1 MCAPVDRI
9 GVEVSVDLQFTDDQ
23 LSIRDM
29 VRDLARNEIAPNAV
43 QWDREQHFPRKL
55 FGQLGELGLLGVLI
69 PEEFGGAGLGYVEYV
84 LILEEIGA
92 ADGGVGLGVAAHNSL
107 CTNHLYLFGSDEL
120 KSRYLPKLASGEWI
134 GAWGLTEAEAGSDAG
149 GTRTTAVRDGDE
161 WVLNGSKN
169 FITHAT
175 VGSASVVM
183 ARTSKEGGHHGISA
197 FFVPF
202 DRPGVSPGK
211 KEDKL
216 GMRCSDTSSLVL
228 EDCRVPADHQLGNE
242 GEGFIQAMKVLDGG
256 RISIAAL
263 SLGIARGALDA
274 TTDYAGVRQQFG
286 KPIASFQLIRA
297 KLADMATGVEAA
309 RLLTMQAARL
319 KDRGETTTL
328 ESSMAKVFASETA
341 VRVGEEAIQIHGGYG
356 YTTDYP
362 VERAWRDAK
371 LCTIG
376 EGTSEIQR
384 MVIAREILKAR

>member
-1 MCAPVDRI
+1 VT
-9 GVEVSVDLQFTDDQ
+9 VLVDLTEDQ

-29 VRDLARNEIAPNAV
+29 VRDLARNEIAPHAAR
-43 QWDREQHFPRKL
+43 WDREQRFPREL
-55 FGQLGELGLLGVLI
+55 FATLGELGLLGVLI
-69 PEEFGGAGLGYVEYV
+69 PEEHGGAGLGYVEYV

-120 KSRYLPKLASGEWI
+120 RARYLPKLASGEWI
-134 GAWGLTEAEAGSDAG
+134 GAWGLTEPEAGSDAG
-149 GTRTTAVRDGDE
+149 GTRTTAVRDGGD

-169 FITHAT
+169 FITHAS
-175 VGSASVVM
+175 VGDAAVVM
-183 ARTSKEGGHHGISA
+183 ARTSKESGHHGISA

-202 DRPGVSPGK
+202 DRPGVGPGK

-228 EDCRVPADHQLGNE
+228 EDCRVPADHLLGPE
-242 GEGFIQAMKVLDGG
+242 GDGFIQAMKVLDGG

-274 TTDYAGVRQQFG
+274 TLEYAAVRHQFG
-286 KPIASFQLIRA
+286 KPIASFQLTRA
-297 KLADMATGVEAA
+297 KLADMATEVEAA
-309 RLLTMQAARL
+309 RLLTMRAAVL
-319 KDRGETTTL
+319 KDSGQTVTL
-328 ESSMAKVFASETA
+328 ESSMAKVYASEAA
-341 VRVGEEAIQIHGGYG
+341 VRVGEEAVQIHGGYG

-384 MVIAREILKAR
+384 MVIAREILGRG

>member
-1 MCAPVDRI
+1 MCASVD
-9 GVEVSVDLQFTDDQ
+9 GEDVEVTVVFELTEDQ

-43 QWDREQHFPRKL
+43 VWDRDQHFPREL
-55 FGQLGELGLLGVLI
+55 FSQLGELGLLGVLV
-69 PEEFGGAGLGYVEYV
+69 PDEFGGAGLGYVEYV

-107 CTNHLYLFGSDEL
+107 CTNHLLLFGSDKL
-120 KSRYLPKLASGEWI
+120 KSDYLPKLASGEWI

-149 GTRTTAVRDGDE
+149 GTRTTAVREDDE
-161 WVLNGSKN
+161 WILNGLKN

-175 VGSASVVM
+175 VGSAAVVM

-228 EDCRVPADHQLGNE
+228 EDCRVPADHLLGNE
-242 GEGFIQAMKVLDGG
+242 GDGFIQAMKVLDGG

-263 SLGIARGALDA
+263 SLGIARGALDSA
-274 TTDYAGVRQQFG
+274 VEYAGVRQQFG
-286 KPIASFQLIRA
+286 KPISSFQITRA

-309 RLLTMQAARL
+309 RLLTMRAAIL
-319 KDRGETTTL
+319 KDRGETVTL
-328 ESSMAKVFASETA
+328 ESSMAKVYASETA
-341 VRVGEEAIQIHGGYG
+341 VRVGEEAVQIHGGYG

-362 VERAWRDAK
+362 VERAWRDSK

-384 MVIAREILKAR
+384 MVIAREILKTR